1 MKDGCKGDG
10 SCGRKEKGECEGD
23 CAHDHKIKEIDV
35 KSLGPEAEELAKM
48 FDSINDDLVS
58 ALKTKKKILEKLHK
72 HAVESPNMKE
82 KMDKVLAS
90 RNPVLLQ
97 FVFS

>member
-1 MKDGCKGDG
+1 
-10 SCGRKEKGECEGD
+10 
-23 CAHDHKIKEIDV
+23 
-35 KSLGPEAEELAKM
+35 M